1 MKYWKDSTYYDSE
14 ALTNRKQEE
23 WRLTSAEVKLLR
35 KTDGC
40 IRLDHKRNELITEE
54 L

>member
-1 MKYWKDSTYYDSE
+1 MKCWQDGTYYDSE

-23 WRLTSAEVKLLR
+23 WRLTSAEIKLLR
-35 KTDGC
+35 KTNGC
-40 IRLDHKRNELITEE
+40 IRLDHKINELITEE